1 MAETKQSAQASST
14 SGAATKRKAW
24 VKKDAGESMLALID
38 KQEKRVA
45 KMRQELEKETKQLEK
60 LQRARKILESAS

>member
-1 MAETKQSAQASST
+1 
-14 SGAATKRKAW
+14 
-24 VKKDAGESMLALID
+24 MLALID

>member
-1 MAETKQSAQASST
+1 MAETKQSAQAST
-14 SGAATKRKAW
+14 ASGNTTKRKAW

>member
-1 MAETKQSAQASST
+1 MAEKKQSDQAPST
-14 SGAATKRKAW
+14 TGAAEKRKPW

-45 KMRQELEKETKQLEK
+45 KMRQELEKESKQLEK
-60 LQRARKILESAS
+60 LQRAKKILESAS